1 MQRCYRVDLMGELND
16 DTLCFFSN
24 NIEDLGTGDV
34 ELFLGEPLG
43 GKYPEDARIYMD
55 AGHPGKK
62 LSALIGNTNGIFI
75 ASRELKDVIEKHCG
89 ASVEYLPLSIY
100 DHRKRLASK
109 DYFVINPLV
118 KVDCL
123 DLQKSTYDV
132 DDDDPTMF
140 SDVEPVIDRKKV
152 ENAPQLFRIQQSTQ
166 DILLGY
172 DLAGE
177 IDDRDFSNF
186 FWERL
191 PFADE

>member
-1 MQRCYRVDLMGELND
+1 MQRCYRVDLMGDLND
-16 DTLCFFSN
+16 DKLCFLSN
-24 NIEDLGTGDV
+24 NVEDLGLGDV
-34 ELFLGEPLG
+34 ALFLGERLG
-43 GKYPEDARIYMD
+43 SQFPPRARIYMD
-55 AGHPGKK
+55 ANHPGKK
-62 LSALIGNTNGIFI
+62 LSALIGNSNGLFI

-89 ASVEYLPLSIY
+89 DTVEYLPVSIF

-123 DLQKSTYDV
+123 DLQKSTYDR
-132 DDDDPTMF
+132 DDDDPDMF
-140 SDVEPVIDRKKV
+140 FDVEPVIDRTKV
-152 ENAPQLFRIQQSTQ
+152 EGAPQLFRILQSTS

-172 DLAGE
+172 DLVGE

-191 PFADE
+191 PFSDE